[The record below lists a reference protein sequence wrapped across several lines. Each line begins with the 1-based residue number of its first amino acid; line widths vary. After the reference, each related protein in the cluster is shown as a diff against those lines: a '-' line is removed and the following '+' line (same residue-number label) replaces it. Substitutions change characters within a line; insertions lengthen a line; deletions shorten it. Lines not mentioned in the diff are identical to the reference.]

1 MDRFRHIAPGI
12 VRIAVILVRDL
23 LCSLVHIPKITISD
37 KVWVTFSLCPA
48 GKEDPNITKKRGQER
63 RYGYLLHEANFILHG
78 PSGLIAPLANS
89 DGKFASKTLGVFT
102 RKTIQFQPSRAS
114 TTFE

>member
-23 LCSLVHIPKITISD
+23 LSSLVHIPKITISD
-37 KVWVTFSLCPA
+37 KVWVTFSLCP

-63 RYGYLLHEANFILHG
+63 RYG
-78 PSGLIAPLANS
+78 
-89 DGKFASKTLGVFT
+89 
-102 RKTIQFQPSRAS
+102 
-114 TTFE
+114 